1 MLDENDVLRG
11 HYQFEAG
18 RFVPDEAMNEI
29 NRRVP
34 PMRLLFDNGS
44 CVPSFLFNP
53 DDATFWQ
60 HTYFEDRS
68 QELRR
73 VDRAYIESNFP
84 TVDPDRT
91 IT

>member
-1 MLDENDVLRG
+1 MNDENDLLHG
-11 HYQFEAG
+11 HYRFEVG
-18 RFVPDEAMNEI
+18 KFVPDDAMSEI
-29 NRRVP
+29 NRRLRT
-34 PMRLLFDNGS
+34 MRLLFDRGPG
-44 CVPSFLFNP
+44 VPSFLYKP
-53 DDATFWQ
+53 EDDSFWQ

-84 TVDPDRT
+84 TVDPERT

>member
-1 MLDENDVLRG
+1 MAEGHALKG
-11 HYQFEAG
+11 HYSFESG
-18 RFVPDEAMNEI
+18 KFVPDAAMSEI

-34 PMRLLFDNGS
+34 AMRLLFDKGS
-44 CVPSFLFNP
+44 CVPSFYLNP
-53 DDATFWQ
+53 DDGTYWR

-73 VDRAYIESNFP
+73 VDRAYIESDFP